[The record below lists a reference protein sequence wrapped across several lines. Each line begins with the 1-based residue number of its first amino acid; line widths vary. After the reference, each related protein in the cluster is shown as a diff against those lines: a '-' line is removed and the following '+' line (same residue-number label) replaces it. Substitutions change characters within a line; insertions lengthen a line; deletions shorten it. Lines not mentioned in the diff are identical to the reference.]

1 MDVIIPEIIML
12 SPFVMLIFFIMSLVF
27 FLVSPKGSQRRRNRK
42 ILTIIFGVLLG
53 LAVAAVF
60 ALVISIF
67 NAKELYMTGS

>member
-12 SPFVMLIFFIMSLVF
+12 SPFVMLILFIVSLVF

-42 ILTIIFGVLLG
+42 ILTIVLGVLLG

-60 ALVISIF
+60 ALVII
-67 NAKELYMTGS
+67 MTTAIEHM

>member
-1 MDVIIPEIIML
+1 MEAIIPEIIML
-12 SPFVMLIFFIMSLVF
+12 FPFVMLIFFIISLVF

-60 ALVISIF
+60 ALVII
-67 NAKELYMTGS
+67 MTTAIEHM